1 MKERYNHQPKD
12 WEKGQARKAVGTLH
26 DANTPTAN
34 RPKPTNLFIINLF
47 MSMNNL

>member
-12 WEKGQARKAVGTLH
+12 WEKEQARKAVGALH
-26 DANTPTAN
+26 DTNIPTVN
-34 RPKPTNLFIINLF
+34 KPKPTNLFIINLF

>member
-1 MKERYNHQPKD
+1 MKERYNHQQGLG
-12 WEKGQARKAVGTLH
+12 EGTGTKAVGALH